1 MAPGRPSEGG
11 ERGAKDSKGRKGASP
26 RRERPTGTGRKRS
39 GKCRFCTSKREVD
52 YKDVKTLQKLST
64 PQGKIYSR
72 KRSGNC
78 AYHQRKVER
87 AVKRARFLALLPYTG
102 RT

>member
-1 MAPGRPSEGG
+1 MAPDTTTTE
-11 ERGAKDSKGRKGASP
+11 KTK
-26 RRERPTGTGRKRS
+26 TGRSAYRKRKRKN
-39 GKCRFCTSKREVD
+39 KCRFCKSGREVD

-78 AYHQRKVER
+78 AYHQRQ
-87 AVKRARFLALLPYTG
+87 VKRAIKQARFLALLPYTG
-102 RT
+102 RN